1 MSHQVLHHCP
11 KPTARSRSPRGFTL
25 VELLVVIG
33 IIALLISIL
42 LPTLGAAR
50 RQAAS
55 VKCLASLREI
65 GNAFAMYAV
74 EQRGYWPVAVHA
86 EGSTPGLM
94 PPGSPVGANERRW
107 PDLIAK
113 YVTSNKNVTNAES
126 ITANRRSSVI
136 WGCPEWTKSQDFTAT
151 GNAND
156 VFRDAVRVGY
166 GMQYYPTYF
175 QDGKADDLAY
185 IRAGSAA
192 GQRIPGVLGA
202 YVKAAVW
209 GRNGS
214 QRGVI
219 IDSITHI
226 VQTPQL
232 GGAGVVQFHSNFRW
246 FPYNYNG
253 TGTLDPV
260 NMFYVDARRHA
271 KPNTTKKESYGSV
284 RGMNMLFADGHAQP
298 VNVREAWNAIH
309 NPGQDRTGN

>member
-1 MSHQVLHHCP
+1 MMSHQVLHQP
-11 KPTARSRSPRGFTL
+11 MTPIARRRRRAFTL

-33 IIALLISIL
+33 IIALLVGIL
-42 LPTLGAAR
+42 LPTLGSAR

-65 GNAFAMYAV
+65 GNAFAIYAV

-113 YVTSNKNVTNAES
+113 YVSSNKNVTNADS
-126 ITANRRSSVI
+126 ITAIRRSSVI
-136 WGCPEWTKSQDFTAT
+136 WGCPEWTKTQEFNENLFADK
-151 GNAND
+151 
-156 VFRDAVRVGY
+156 VRVGY

-185 IRAGSAA
+185 VRAGTAT

-209 GRNGS
+209 GRKGA

-226 VQTPQL
+226 VQTPQQ
-232 GGAGVVQFHSNFRW
+232 GGSGVVQFTSNFRW
-246 FPYNYNG
+246 FPFDYNG
-253 TGTLDPV
+253 TGSLDPT

-271 KPNTTKKESYGSV
+271 KPNTTKKQTYGNV

-298 VNVREAWNAIH
+298 VSVKEAWDAIH
-309 NPGQDRTGN
+309 NPGQNRTGN